1 MGLIGM
7 KYGQHHRKSE
17 PSRLK
22 AGEPKKTLML
32 HCYSVSSRGM
42 AQKLDE
48 KKSIT
53 KHIPNEANIPDIGT
67 MGLTDDRRWKLMKK
81 WE

>member
-17 PSRLK
+17 PSRYK

-32 HCYSVSSRGM
+32 HCDSVAVNSEAYSKRG
-42 AQKLDE
+42 
-48 KKSIT
+48 
-53 KHIPNEANIPDIGT
+53 KHS
-67 MGLTDDRRWKLMKK
+67 
-81 WE
+81 